1 MSNGSNVAFLPT
13 SALTMHVSSESLADD
28 DKVSENIK
36 TDEQTSSESSS
47 STFKQPMVNASNFS
61 APHTVGATLNQIHF
75 PFEPYVNKEHQ
86 ESAVKI
92 PNNFRRTIDP
102 KTKELIE
109 ADLIV
114 LAAGICKKYGVN
126 LSSTFKFE
134 NEEST
139 DQSLTLGVMFSVV
152 DAVGRD
158 QLGRD
163 FLRYCGKF
171 GLEAWM
177 YGEVI
182 QYHGEDYLITG
193 LDLCRKR
200 VKISNHKPSVRLV
213 KPEEITNFFKEVK
226 TESI

>member
-1 MSNGSNVAFLPT
+1 MNGSNVAFLPT
-13 SALTMHVSSESLADD
+13 TALTMHVSSDALDD
-28 DKVSENIK
+28 NDSASQVTPDAQSQSDSTSVPERSPQLNKVNYSAPNTVVAAQNQI
-36 TDEQTSSESSS
+36 
-47 STFKQPMVNASNFS
+47 NFS
-61 APHTVGATLNQIHF
+61 FDA
-75 PFEPYVNKEHQ
+75 YVNQEQQ

-92 PNNFRRTIDP
+92 PSNFRRSIDP

-114 LAAGICKKYGVN
+114 LATGICKKYGVN
-126 LSSTFKFE
+126 LSSTFRFD

-163 FLRYCGKF
+163 FLRHCGKF

-193 LDLCRKR
+193 LDMCRGR
-200 VKISNHKPSVRLV
+200 VKISNHRPSVKLV
-213 KPEEITNFFKEVK
+213 KPEDIINFFNELK
-226 TESI
+226 